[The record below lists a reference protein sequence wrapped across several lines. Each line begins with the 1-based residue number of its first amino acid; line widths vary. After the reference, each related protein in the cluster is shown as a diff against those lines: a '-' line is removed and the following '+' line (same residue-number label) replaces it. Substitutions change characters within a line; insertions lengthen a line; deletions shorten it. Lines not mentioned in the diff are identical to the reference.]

1 MRLFLKILFVGIFC
15 FMVWG
20 NVNAA
25 LQQPLFTGTH
35 INPEV
40 TRQFHESPWA
50 VATLYDAYCGFITFF
65 VWVCFKERSLVAK
78 VLWFILIMALGNIAM
93 SAYMLIQLFKLKC
106 EEPLTNLVLSRGS
119 TPAA

>member
-1 MRLFLKILFVGIFC
+1 MRLFLKILFAGIFC

-25 LQQPLFTGTH
+25 LQQPLFIGAH

-65 VWVCFKERSLVAK
+65 VWVCFKERSLLAK

-106 EEPLTNLVLSRGS
+106 EEPLTNLVLSRGR

>member
-1 MRLFLKILFVGIFC
+1 
-15 FMVWG
+15 MVWG

-25 LQQPLFTGTH
+25 LHQSLFTGMH

-40 TRQFHESPWA
+40 TRQFNESPWA

-65 VWVCFKERSLVAK
+65 VWVCFKERSLGARI
-78 VLWFILIMALGNIAM
+78 LWFILIMALGNIAM

-106 EEPLTNLVLSRGS
+106 EEPLTDLVLKRN
-119 TPAA
+119 PVAA